1 MRIRILSVVFVERK
15 AVDFKDKNAGCEGG
29 IIRKKLPSL
38 ARLSGNSAAFLS
50 ATAACILHVQAAADA
65 PLINRTAQI
74 AQLHS
79 AENSVNSSEKP
90 AGFYEELAQKTET
103 KFVKTSSIFLETDD
117 IFCACFA
124 ITHLQKQGTAASE
137 PSNNL
142 RFLIKKAANTPPE
155 TLEKFEN
162 EHLTIVPVETYQADE
177 IKRIRNS
184 TGLTQ
189 RSFAE
194 YMGVSPK
201 TVEAWEAGRNHP
213 EGAACRLLSLTKA
226 DPEFP
231 QKAGIILR

>member
-1 MRIRILSVVFVERK
+1 MLSVVFVERK
-15 AVDFKDKNAGCEGG
+15 AVDFKDKNAGCKGG

-38 ARLSGNSAAFLS
+38 ARLNGNSAAFLS

-65 PLINRTAQI
+65 SLSGRTAQI

-79 AENSVNSSEKP
+79 AESSVNSGEKP
-90 AGFYEELAQKTET
+90 AGFYEELAQRTEP
-103 KFVKTSSIFLETDD
+103 KFVKTSSVFLETDD
-117 IFCACFA
+117 IFRACFA

-213 EGAACRLLSLTKA
+213 EGAARRLLSLTKA